1 MTESYG
7 KDPDQV
13 TRILNEVLA
22 TEIVCW
28 MRYSRHAISA
38 SGINRAQ
45 VSGEFTEHAEEERQH
60 AMWAAERITQ
70 LGGEPDFDPATLA
83 EGAHTTYETFADDD
97 LTGMLKEN
105 LAAERIVITTYQ
117 EIIRWL
123 GDGDPT
129 TRRLLEKI
137 LAEEEQHAD
146 DIVAFAGSMT
156 GAKTG
161 VCGDCAPGLPAW
173 QQTADVFCAAEE
185 WGGLNVPLPGSGR
198 TRRRSTAF
206 AWLARRNV
214 SGETG
219 RGARTR
225 RGRHSR

>member
-1 MTESYG
+1 MASESPSKSFSIDVAAIRDRARQKMDEGAVTESYG

-83 EGAHTTYETFADDD
+83 ERAHTTYETFADDD

-146 DIVAFAGSMT
+146 DI
-156 GAKTG
+156 
-161 VCGDCAPGLPAW
+161 
-173 QQTADVFCAAEE
+173 AD
-185 WGGLNVPLPGSGR
+185 LLD
-198 TRRRSTAF
+198 
-206 AWLARRNV
+206 L
-214 SGETG
+214 
-219 RGARTR
+219 
-225 RGRHSR
+225 